1 MKTIREYAAENGFE
15 IVGKLTRKVSKQE
28 KWNWNKG
35 EMEIVSTVY
44 WKDEAGNTYTKGCI
58 ITVDGDVI

>member
-28 KWNWNKG
+28 KWSWDKG
-35 EMEIVSTVY
+35 EMETISTVY
-44 WKDEAGNTYTKGCI
+44 WEDEAGNTYTKGCI
-58 ITVDGDVI
+58 ITADGDVI

>member
-15 IVGKLTRKVSKQE
+15 IIGKLTRKVYKTE

-44 WKDEAGNTYTKGCI
+44 WEDEAGNTYTKNCI
-58 ITVDGDVI
+58 VTADGDVI

>member
-15 IVGKLTRKVSKQE
+15 IVGKLTRKVSKTE

-35 EMEIVSTVY
+35 EMETVSTIY
-44 WKDEAGNTYTKGCI
+44 WVDEAGNEYTKNCI
-58 ITVDGDVI
+58 VTIDGAVI